1 MTVPSQQ
8 NTSLTDF
15 VVVLLDWLDER
26 DVDPTH
32 VDTAFTVLADHRS
45 RLLLQVMHTYDEE
58 ITLADA
64 AEGVASRETGKPIVD
79 ISADHVADVYISLY
93 HDHLPR
99 LVDAGLLEY
108 DQERDLVTPSSL

>member
-15 VVVLLDWLDER
+15 VVVLLEWLDER
-26 DVDPTH
+26 DVDPTQ

-45 RLLLQVMHTYDEE
+45 RLLLRVMHTYDEE

-108 DQERDLVTPSSL
+108 DQERDLVTPSTL